1 MSVQREHRGLGA
13 GAGEPAGGRGPN
25 LPTALLPSAG
35 RQILLLTPSKLRK
48 WSTFPEIPRILP
60 ALFAVSEQRRFPAQA
75 AANLRPC
82 SKSENSPQN
91 FQTNI
96 TSSRHLH
103 TPHALLTIHAQ
114 AAAIMTRELESMHP
128 VQRICSCPHRCTGCR
143 DSAPT
148 ALIHAPCAWIV
159 AAHFD
164 GSALRSWIL
173 DTVINTGAN
182 AIALCLLIVVS
193 AV

>member
-1 MSVQREHRGLGA
+1 MSGQREHRGLGA
-13 GAGEPAGGRGPN
+13 GAGEPAGGPGPN
-25 LPTALLPSAG
+25 LPTAKKTSAG

-48 WSTFPEIPRILP
+48 WSLICELAQILP
-60 ALFAVSEQRRFPAQA
+60 AKMAVSEQRRFHPRA

-96 TSSRHLH
+96 TSIPDLH

-114 AAAIMTRELESMHP
+114 AAAIMTRRLSFMHT

-143 DSAPT
+143 DSVLT
-148 ALIHAPCAWIV
+148 ALIHAP
-159 AAHFD
+159 
-164 GSALRSWIL
+164 
-173 DTVINTGAN
+173 
-182 AIALCLLIVVS
+182 LCMDCS
-193 AV
+193 SSF

>member
-1 MSVQREHRGLGA
+1 MSVQREHREVGA

-25 LPTALLPSAG
+25 LPTAFFHPAG
-35 RQILLLTPSKLRK
+35 RQILLTTPLKPRK
-48 WSTFPEIPRILP
+48 WSTLTKNAQILP
-60 ALFAVSEQRRFPAQA
+60 AIFAVSEQRRFHPRA

-114 AAAIMTRELESMHP
+114 AAAIMTRRLSFMHP

-143 DSAPT
+143 DSGLT

-173 DTVINTGAN
+173 DTVINTDAN